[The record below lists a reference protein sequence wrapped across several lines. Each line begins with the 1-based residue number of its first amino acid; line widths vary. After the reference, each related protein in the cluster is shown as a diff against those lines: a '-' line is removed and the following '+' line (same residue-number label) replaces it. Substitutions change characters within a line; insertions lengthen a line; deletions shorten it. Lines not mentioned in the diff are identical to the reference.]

1 MRRLQRVRP
10 VVTARGED
18 SRRGTAAPFATCGV
32 RAGDLGGGS
41 YIRDVAD
48 ATQRPDA
55 MQRREELKE
64 VWSRARG
71 CTRCPQLVAARHT
84 VVFGAGN
91 ADADLMFVGEAPGA
105 NEDRLGLPFVGQ
117 AGALLE
123 RLLGEIGLRRD
134 DVFIANVLKCRPPGN
149 RDPLPQEIDNCQEYL
164 FRQLELVR
172 PKVVC
177 TLGNFATKLL
187 RADPSTGITRLHGRE
202 EERVIGPIAVRLLP
216 LLHPAAALYTPAML
230 ASLRADFQR
239 IPKLLALE
247 RLPGPGSAHA
257 DPAVTHPELAEVI
270 AGAGQGVDAAEDG
283 VSSVASGVAGTES
296 EVSPALGELPPSPE
310 DLRPAGAGAAAAG
323 EDDGASTGEDD
334 GESAPEEEPARGE
347 LDTAGGP
354 LQLGLF

>member
-1 MRRLQRVRP
+1 M
-10 VVTARGED
+10 
-18 SRRGTAAPFATCGV
+18 
-32 RAGDLGGGS
+32 
-41 YIRDVAD
+41 AD

-55 MQRREELKE
+55 VQRREQLKE

-71 CTRCPQLVAARHT
+71 CTRCPQLVESRRT

-123 RLLGEIGLRRD
+123 RLLAEIGLRRD

-164 FRQLELVR
+164 YRQLELVR

-187 RADPSTGITRLHGRE
+187 RADPATGITRLHGRE
-202 EERVIGPIAVRLLP
+202 EERVIGPLAVRLYP

-230 ASLRADFQR
+230 EGLRSDFGR
-239 IPKLLALE
+239 IPALLALE
-247 RLPGPGSAHA
+247 RLPDPPAETPAVPRPEQAVAIAAGASAERTAGAA
-257 DPAVTHPELAEVI
+257 DPAPDESLRAAADDDELAVV
-270 AGAGQGVDAAEDG
+270 APGDPGDRGSATADG
-283 VSSVASGVAGTES
+283 EPDEGG
-296 EVSPALGELPPSPE
+296 PE
-310 DLRPAGAGAAAAG
+310 TAAAAP
-323 EDDGASTGEDD
+323 EDAS
-334 GESAPEEEPARGE
+334 P
-347 LDTAGGP
+347 
-354 LQLGLF
+354 QLGLF